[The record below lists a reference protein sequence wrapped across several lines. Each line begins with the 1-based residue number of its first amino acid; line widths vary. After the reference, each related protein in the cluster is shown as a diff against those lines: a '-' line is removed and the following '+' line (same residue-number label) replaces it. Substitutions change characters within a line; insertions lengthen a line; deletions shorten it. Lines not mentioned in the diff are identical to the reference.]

1 MKHFVLLIAIALL
14 TTACQSTDEYGIT
27 RLDNCTCYK
36 SPEGQAL
43 KPSQMAWKDSD
54 KLQEQFSHCV
64 CRALIDLKKV
74 DDPSKFFV
82 PGTEI
87 KTELK

>member
-1 MKHFVLLIAIALL
+1 MKRFVMLIAIALL
-14 TTACQSTDEYGIT
+14 TTACQSNSGIT

-36 SPEGQAL
+36 SSTGQAL
-43 KPSQMAWKDSD
+43 QSSQMAWQDPDEIK
-54 KLQEQFSHCV
+54 KQFSHCI
-64 CRALIDLKKV
+64 CRALIDLKKA

-87 KTELK
+87 RTELK